1 MPTATTTAIII
12 IRAAPGGRGP
22 PPLPAKCS
30 VGLAAARSCRELEPT
45 FSRRVGGEGRRGGG
59 RSRALQS
66 DGGPGGDGGPVPG
79 GGRGR
84 RPVGR
89 AAPAPPPEAGLRVQ
103 RRVLRRGPRP
113 RGVPGSFEV
122 AHPARPGPARPLT
135 PSPHLRRRQA
145 CLQRC
150 TEPVLKGERAVTAG
164 MGRMQEHL
172 ARCTGRC
179 EDLARQALPAGAGES
194 QIARAQAQLEA
205 CVAKCAAEQAGQVR
219 PPPPPLAAR
228 RSWRR
233 HHTGR
238 GHY

>member
-1 MPTATTTAIII
+1 M
-12 IRAAPGGRGP
+12 
-22 PPLPAKCS
+22 
-30 VGLAAARSCRELEPT
+30 
-45 FSRRVGGEGRRGGG
+45 
-59 RSRALQS
+59 
-66 DGGPGGDGGPVPG
+66 
-79 GGRGR
+79 
-84 RPVGR
+84 
-89 AAPAPPPEAGLRVQ
+89 
-103 RRVLRRGPRP
+103 
-113 RGVPGSFEV
+113 
-122 AHPARPGPARPLT
+122 
-135 PSPHLRRRQA
+135 
-145 CLQRC
+145 
-150 TEPVLKGERAVTAG
+150 LKGERAVTAG

-219 PPPPPLAAR
+219 SPPPLAAR